1 MEVSAKI
8 NINPYLG
15 SRGSKGRTMN
25 VTEEQ
30 FATALAACNWE
41 WHDITDDATDEQL
54 AAYETA
60 KASYELVAS
69 MYDALLAKY
78 SKDKKAR
85 KKVHLQYNAAAPD
98 MYKKEPEQMW

>member
-1 MEVSAKI
+1 M
-8 NINPYLG
+8 NI
-15 SRGSKGRTMN
+15 
-25 VTEEQ
+25 TEEQ

-41 WHDITDDATDEQL
+41 WYEITDDATDEQL

-85 KKVHLQYNAAAPD
+85 KKVHLQFNAAAPD
-98 MYKKEPEQMW
+98 KFKREPEQMW